1 MTTRTVIIKSSE
13 EKGQSLDGGLFGD
26 TSPDREEYV
35 IEGVNCTPREFIDW
49 FLIMPEGQDFCSS
62 GNDLIDIGGS
72 SLDLSVGARLSV
84 CFEEYFTAW
93 LKRQTDWALNQIRID
108 SINAYDNLNIIH
120 WQGEP
125 LCLMSPKER
134 LDIAFHMNRF
144 DKLSNNQ
151 LNEYIRENQQM
162 EDQKVGLINT
172 KSEDDL
178 MDLLD
183 EFPATHTTKE
193 NLSYGVT

>member
-1 MTTRTVIIKSSE
+1 
-13 EKGQSLDGGLFGD
+13 LFGD
-26 TSPDREEYV
+26 ASPDREEYV

-62 GNDLIDIGGS
+62 GDDLIDIGGS

-84 CFEEYFTAW
+84 DFEDYFSVW
-93 LKRQTDWALNQIRID
+93 LKKQVDWVLNQIRID
-108 SINAYDNLNIIH
+108 SMSVYDKLNIIH

-125 LCLMSPKER
+125 LCLMPPKKR

-144 DKLSNNQ
+144 DKLSKNQ
-151 LNEYIRENQQM
+151 LDEYIKENRQN
-162 EDQKVGLINT
+162 EVQKIGIT
-172 KSEDDL
+172 KTKLDDDFDDL

-193 NLSYGVT
+193 NLNYGVT